1 MLNTLDYKEEEEK
14 MKIFSQTEKKKNL
27 GENGTTETWIEG
39 ISVLNLADTAR
50 CRFLSSLSFN
60 THLTES
66 PSGHSIHIFLL
77 LLWWCPIF
85 FFSGALLL
93 QYHDMILFGRLQF
106 TIEWVLIESSNIY
119 SIFHFTRIFAITSI
133 SIFIIIISRASFSL
147 TNYKVLNCLQWYHSN
162 I

>member
-1 MLNTLDYKEEEEK
+1 

-66 PSGHSIHIFLL
+66 PSGQNIHIF
-77 LLWWCPIF
+77 F
-85 FFSGALLL
+85 FFSGAL
-93 QYHDMILFGRLQF
+93 F
-106 TIEWVLIESSNIY
+106 SSDR
-119 SIFHFTRIFAITSI
+119 S
-133 SIFIIIISRASFSL
+133 SL
-147 TNYKVLNCLQWYHSN
+147 GIQ
-162 I
+162 